1 MTTDQWDAQTAEIAR
16 LMDVAD
22 DEDAAIQQLEADVAA
37 IRRVHAAKTA
47 LRAFT
52 PSELREALD
61 LRHKRAAGVG
71 VVTAVVDARRVVSVP
86 ELQRAWRA
94 VQAGKFRQESPAA
107 AAKARCGSQ
116 SRRRGHQG
124 TLSRSC
130 RWLAVRPRRELRPSL
145 SRWRAPPEAPRGFS
159 NAGGTYLR
167 SGSGQYG
174 RTRPTSI
181 GLATRD
187 TRRCSTRKS
196 WRPSDS
202 CRRGAPSF
210 RA

>member
-1 MTTDQWDAQTAEIAR
+1 MTVTRDQWDAQTAEIAR
-16 LMDVAD
+16 LMDLAD

-47 LRAFT
+47 LRTFT

-61 LRHKRAAGVG
+61 LRRKRATGVG

-107 AAKARCGSQ
+107 AARADAVPNSPTWAPGNAEQVLPVVGCAAASGASTIALALASAAGALRAD
-116 SRRRGHQG
+116 SRMPGDH
-124 TLSRSC
+124 
-130 RWLAVRPRRELRPSL
+130 
-145 SRWRAPPEAPRGFS
+145 
-159 NAGGTYLR
+159 LR

-174 RTRPTSI
+174 RARPTSI

-187 TRRCSTRKS
+187 TWRCSPRKS
-196 WRPSDS
+196 
-202 CRRGAPSF
+202 
-210 RA
+210 